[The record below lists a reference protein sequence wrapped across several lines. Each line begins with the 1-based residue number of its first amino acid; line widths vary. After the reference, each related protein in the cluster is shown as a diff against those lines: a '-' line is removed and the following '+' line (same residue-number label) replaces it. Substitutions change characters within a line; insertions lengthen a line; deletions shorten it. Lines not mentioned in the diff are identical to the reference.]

1 MIIGLGEDLVA
12 IDRIQKLIES
22 KGDAF
27 LKKCFTAAEIKKAAL
42 HNSIERTAAYYAK
55 RFAAKEACL
64 KAMGTGMRDGL
75 SWHDMDIDND
85 ELGRPVLNISGG
97 VAERLKNMCDHPA
110 LHITL
115 SDEAVIAH
123 ATVIIETRSTVQG

>member
-1 MIIGLGEDLVA
+1 MISGLGEDLVA
-12 IDRIQKLIES
+12 IERIQKLIEG

-27 LKKCFTAAEIKKAAL
+27 LNKCFTPDEIKRASA
-42 HNSIERTAAYYAK
+42 HTTIERIAAHYAK
-55 RFAAKEACL
+55 RFAGKEACL

-85 ELGRPVLNISGG
+85 ELGRPILNVTGG
-97 VAERLKNMCDHPA
+97 VAERLQKLSDNAA

-115 SDEAVIAH
+115 SDEAGLAH
-123 ATVIIETRSTVQG
+123 ATVIIETRSTGH